1 MPENNKKKQ
10 EYSIHPDN
18 AKLSGDSAFYQPENK
33 KTTREKLSEMDAKGK
48 AAFITEYY
56 GLVIVLSLAAVGFLV
71 FLVCHFLF
79 GRDIAFNVMAVNTPQ
94 EACPADGEE
103 FYNDFLTENGVD
115 LKKGKVSVTS
125 GLGVSEKGDD
135 SASET
140 NLNTI
145 QMRLMACSVDV
156 FLSNEEVLYSLGE
169 FEYLADLR
177 ECLPEKV
184 AEKYK
189 DDFVYAKIIEIGET
203 FAVGIRLSAD
213 NEWLQSTGWYPDG
226 TVIGIAAGAPNAELA
241 EAYLLE
247 VMGEN

>member
-1 MPENNKKKQ
+1 MPENNRKKQ

-33 KTTREKLSEMDAKGK
+33 KTTREKLAGMDAKGR
-48 AAFITEYY
+48 AAFIAEYY
-56 GLVIVLSLAAVGFLV
+56 GLVIVLSLAAVGVLV
-71 FLVCHFLF
+71 FLVCHFAF
-79 GRDIAFNVMAVNTPQ
+79 GKDTVFNIMAVNTPL
-94 EACPADGEE
+94 EECPADEEE
-103 FYNDFLTENGVD
+103 FYSAFLTENGVD
-115 LKKGKVSVTS
+115 LKKGKASVTS

-169 FEYLADLR
+169 FEYLADLT
-177 ECLPEKV
+177 EYLPKELV
-184 AEKYK
+184 EKYK
-189 DDFVYAKIIEIGET
+189 DDFVYAKIIETGET
-203 FAVGIRLSAD
+203 WAVGLRLPAD
-213 NEWLQSTGWYPDG
+213 NQWLVSTGWYPDG

-241 EAYLLE
+241 KAYMLE
-247 VMGEN
+247 VLGEN